1 MRRMS
6 IVIWIV
12 VGVLAAAV
20 LAAVAIVFY
29 HVGFDHGATT
39 GAVTRV
45 RLPLRSGIAIGF
57 PRRFGG
63 GGLGGVGVFLALL
76 AAGGIGA
83 LIVYLV
89 TSGRQGTAVANV
101 PAPAAQGGPD
111 DPRRQQFE
119 QWQQFEEWHRQTH
132 GAAARQTPA
141 APWQAPVAT
150 QSEPPTAAA
159 PDAAAPSVAAPSVA
173 APHEAPDIAAPDAPE
188 PPTHGA

>member
-89 TSGRQGTAVANV
+89 TSGRQGTAVASV
-101 PAPAAQGGPD
+101 PAPAAQGGPY

-132 GAAARQTPA
+132 GAAAPDVPA
-141 APWQAPVAT
+141 PR
-150 QSEPPTAAA
+150 EAA
-159 PDAAAPSVAAPSVA
+159 PD
-173 APHEAPDIAAPDAPE
+173 EAPDIAAPDAPADAPE

>member
-12 VGVLAAAV
+12 VGVFAAAV

-63 GGLGGVGVFLALL
+63 GGVGVFLALL

-89 TSGRQGTAVANV
+89 TSGRQGAVVASV
-101 PAPAAQGGPD
+101 PAPAAQGGPY

-132 GAAARQTPA
+132 GAAAPQAPA

-150 QSEPPTAAA
+150 QSEPPTMAAPNVAA
-159 PDAAAPSVAAPSVA
+159 PDAAAPDAPPA
-173 APHEAPDIAAPDAPE
+173 APE
-188 PPTHGA
+188 PPTQGV